1 MSVDVTKLPS
11 GLTVITDT
19 MPHLET
25 AALGVWAGVG
35 GRDEKPNEHGIS
47 HLLEHMAFKGTARRS
62 SREIVEEIEAVGG
75 DLNAGTSTE
84 TTAYYARVMKAD
96 VPLAL
101 DVLSDILANPSFV
114 PDELEREKS
123 VIVQEIGA
131 AQDTPDDVVFEH
143 LNELCY
149 PDQPMGR
156 SLLGTA
162 KTLKEFN
169 RDTLRGYLSTHY
181 RGPDMV
187 VAAAGA
193 IDHKRVVE
201 EVSQRFA
208 SFEGTAAPKPQPAM
222 FGKGGSRVVHRELEQ
237 AHLTLALEGVPQND
251 PSLFS
256 LQVFTNTL
264 GGGMSSRLFQEVREK
279 RGLCYS
285 IYTFHA
291 PYTDTGFFGLY
302 TGTDPG
308 DAPEMMEVIVDVIND
323 AVETLTEAEIARAK
337 AQMKAGLLMA
347 LESCSSRAEQLA
359 RHILAYGRPLTVEE
373 LVARIDA
380 VSVESTR
387 NAARDL
393 LSRSRPAVVALGSGR
408 GLDTAV
414 LYRGPLRVDRVRESG
429 SIIDGPVSF
438 AIQRTGRPCAARPWP
453 DAARTANVR
462 FPAMGAFARPQP
474 GLPDAVGADLAVR
487 RSDPHRLPAAPAPLC
502 RGYRRRSLL
511 SVPGIPGNRRGDDR
525 RRHAGERPPRHR
537 AGRHH
542 RLLGRAAPCASRLH
556 DGGAAGAAAVAVRR
570 AQPASRRGR
579 LHPDQCA
586 VDPGAGE
593 MRL

>member
-1 MSVDVTKLPS
+1 MSVEISKLAS
-11 GLTVITDT
+11 GLTVVTDK

-47 HLLEHMAFKGTARRS
+47 HLLEHMAFKGTTKRS

-84 TTAYYARVMKAD
+84 TTSYYARVLKAD

-101 DVLSDILANPSFV
+101 DVLADILANPAFE
-114 PDELEREKS
+114 PDELEREKN

-162 KTLKEFN
+162 KTLRSFN
-169 RDTLRGYLSTHY
+169 RDMLRGYLSTHY

-193 IDHKRVVE
+193 VDHSQVVA
-201 EVSQRFA
+201 EVEKRFA
-208 SFEGTAAPKPQPAM
+208 SFEATPGPKPQAAQ
-222 FGKGGSRVVHRELEQ
+222 FGKGGAKVVHRELEQ

-251 PSLFS
+251 LSLFS
-256 LQVFTNTL
+256 LQVFTNVL

-285 IYTFHA
+285 IYSFHA

-302 TGTDPG
+302 TGTDPA
-308 DAPEMMEVIVDVIND
+308 DAPEMMEVVVDIMND
-323 AVETLTEAEIARAK
+323 SVETLTEAEIARAK

-359 RHILAYGRPLTVEE
+359 RHVLAYGRPQTVQE

-387 NAARDL
+387 DAARAL

-414 LYRGPLRVDRVRESG
+414 
-429 SIIDGPVSF
+429 SF
-438 AIQRTGRPCAARPWP
+438 AEGLTRAR
-453 DAARTANVR
+453 AKA
-462 FPAMGAFARPQP
+462 
-474 GLPDAVGADLAVR
+474 
-487 RSDPHRLPAAPAPLC
+487 
-502 RGYRRRSLL
+502 
-511 SVPGIPGNRRGDDR
+511 
-525 RRHAGERPPRHR
+525 
-537 AGRHH
+537 
-542 RLLGRAAPCASRLH
+542 RLH
-556 DGGAAGAAAVAVRR
+556 
-570 AQPASRRGR
+570 
-579 LHPDQCA
+579 
-586 VDPGAGE
+586 
-593 MRL
+593 